1 MEFNGDYIWFLGV
14 LKLGIWPKLVSTGK
28 IMINHGMLGQH
39 FWDSGDLLGIDP
51 SWGSTSFFFSRNF
64 QVVLEI
70 GDEGM
75 AMLDL
80 QGIQIIQYPRAQV

>member
-1 MEFNGDYIWFLGV
+1 MVFGCLKIGDLAKISFNREDNDKPWDVGPTLLGFWRSLGDR
-14 LKLGIWPKLVSTGK
+14 P
-28 IMINHGMLGQH
+28 
-39 FWDSGDLLGIDP
+39 LLGIDLL
-51 SWGSTSFFFSRNF
+51 FFFRNF

>member
-51 SWGSTSFFFSRNF
+51 SWGSTSFFFPEFS
-64 QVVLEI
+64 
-70 GDEGM
+70 GGS
-75 AMLDL
+75 
-80 QGIQIIQYPRAQV
+80 

>member
-39 FWDSGDLLGIDP
+39 FGILEI
-51 SWGSTSFFFSRNF
+51 SWGSTPLGDRPPFFFPEFS
-64 QVVLEI
+64 
-70 GDEGM
+70 GDS
-75 AMLDL
+75 
-80 QGIQIIQYPRAQV
+80 